1 MFFLLLVVFQ
11 LALIA
16 AACAWLAC
24 AFGSNAARLDNAL
37 LGTELP
43 NYVPALSP
51 AVLQRLDAVRSEL
64 RSAKADATACWGIIC
79 VPLAPSNR
87 LGSTE

>member
-1 MFFLLLVVFQ
+1 MLLDVFQ

-16 AACAWLAC
+16 AACVWLAF
-24 AFGSNAARLDNAL
+24 AFSSNTARLDNWL

-43 NYVPALSP
+43 NNFPPLSP
-51 AVLQRLDAVRSEL
+51 AALKRLDAVRSEL
-64 RSAKADATACWGIIC
+64 RSANRDATTCWGIIC

-87 LGSTE
+87 IGSTE